1 MPARKPAEPV
11 GLSGA
16 MADDMLVELVG
27 QDYGMVR
34 HGDTCH
40 DSGSILFLLKNISDW
55 RYDTTIEGRS

>member
-1 MPARKPAEPV
+1 
-11 GLSGA
+11 